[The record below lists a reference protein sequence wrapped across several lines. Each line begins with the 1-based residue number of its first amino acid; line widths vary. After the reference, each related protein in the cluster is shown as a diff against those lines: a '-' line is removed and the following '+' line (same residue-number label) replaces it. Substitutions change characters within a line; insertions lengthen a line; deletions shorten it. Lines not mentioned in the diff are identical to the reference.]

1 MIHTHTHIYIYIIHM
16 RTFHSVPLHT
26 TSIHTYM
33 QTLIAT
39 WDEDTAKFRQALR
52 DYYSQDRP
60 VQLDMAVWV
69 QRIGYPS
76 TVYMICID
84 IYIYIHMCVYIYIY
98 TRTHTHIYIYICIYL
113 NICTSWCNADLL
125 APPWVHVV
133 TLEEPAN

>member
-1 MIHTHTHIYIYIIHM
+1 M

-84 IYIYIHMCVYIYIY
+84 IYIYTHVCIYI
-98 TRTHTHIYIYICIYL
+98 
-113 NICTSWCNADLL
+113 
-125 APPWVHVV
+125 
-133 TLEEPAN
+133 